1 MRKRESR
8 ERTAEKRENHM
19 RSMLL
24 RCALALLAAS
34 FATSALAGE
43 ISVQEAIAKAQR
55 DTPGKVLSAQT
66 LRLGK
71 RKIYRIKILTSEGQV
86 RIVQVSADQ

>member
-1 MRKRESR
+1 MRK
-8 ERTAEKRENHM
+8 
-19 RSMLL
+19 MLL
-24 RCALALLAAS
+24 RCGLAFSAAS
-34 FATSALAGE
+34 LSASVVARE
-43 ISVQEAIAKAQR
+43 ISVQEAIVKAQH

-86 RIVQVSADQ
+86 RIVQVPADQ

>member
-1 MRKRESR
+1 MR
-8 ERTAEKRENHM
+8 A
-19 RSMLL
+19 MLL
-24 RCALALLAAS
+24 RCGLALFAAS
-34 FATSALAGE
+34 LSAAVAARE
-43 ISVQEAIAKAQR
+43 ISVQEAIAKAQH

-86 RIVQVSADQ
+86 RIVQVPADQ

>member
-1 MRKRESR
+1 MRAK
-8 ERTAEKRENHM
+8 
-19 RSMLL
+19 LL
-24 RCALALLAAS
+24 RYGLALFAAS
-34 FATSALAGE
+34 LSAAIAARE
-43 ISVQEAIAKAQR
+43 ISVQEAIAKAQHE
-55 DTPGKVLSAQT
+55 TQGKVLSAQT